1 MACIRRR
8 QESVMVREVDGEL
21 LLLDTNSN
29 RIHQLN
35 RTASFIYQRCEH
47 VDSADQLAAELALEF
62 DVEEVQALNDVT
74 KTLQALRSLELVN
87 EVC

>member
-1 MACIRRR
+1 MTSVRRR
-8 QESVMVREVDGEL
+8 LDSVMVREVDGEL

-35 RTASFIYQRCEH
+35 RTASFIWQRCDNVASE
-47 VDSADQLAAELALEF
+47 AELAAELALEF

-74 KTLQALRSLELVN
+74 KTLHTLRSLELVSQA
-87 EVC
+87 